1 MNQTVTPSADA
12 CAPAEQPPEQP
23 PTLLFVDDEPNI
35 LSALRRLF
43 HGKGYRLLLADSGAK
58 GLETLEREAV
68 DLVISDMRMPGMD
81 GAAFLEQVRTR
92 WPAVVR
98 ILLTGYADIGSTI
111 AAINRGEIYRYI
123 AKPWDDNDI
132 VLIVRDAIAHKRLEQ
147 ENVRLLALTRRQN
160 ETLKELNSG
169 LEAKVAERTVELR
182 QALTQLEQAN
192 KNLKKTFLNTV
203 HAFSGLIEMREVS
216 LGGHSRR
223 VADHARVLARR
234 MGIDEAGIQEVMLAG
249 LLHDIGK
256 IGLPDDILKK
266 PFNSL
271 TADERALLVR
281 HPVTGE
287 LALTAVDALKGAAA
301 LIRHHHERFD
311 GTGYPDG
318 LKGLAIPL
326 GARIL
331 AVVNDYD
338 ALQVG
343 TLVNRPLGAA
353 EARTFLLDNS
363 GKRYDPQVVKDFVT
377 VLSQATHHVAAE
389 LPLRPA
395 ALRPGMVLARD
406 LAHRDGYLLL
416 ARGFVLDPKMIQ
428 QLARLEATEGFPLV
442 VNVLNN
448 DA

>member
-1 MNQTVTPSADA
+1 MNLTAMPSEGADA
-12 CAPAEQPPEQP
+12 PQAPEPPP
-23 PTLLFVDDEPNI
+23 SLLFVDDEPNI
-35 LSALRRLF
+35 LNALRRLF
-43 HGKGYRLLLADSGAK
+43 HGKGYRLLLADGGAAA
-58 GLETLEREAV
+58 LETLEREAV

-81 GAAFLEQVRTR
+81 GARFLEQVRAR

-132 VLIVRDAIAHKRLEQ
+132 VLIVRDALAHKRLEQ
-147 ENVRLLALTRRQN
+147 ENVRLLALTRQQN
-160 ETLKELNSG
+160 ESLRELNSG
-169 LEAKVAERTVELR
+169 LEAKVAERTA
-182 QALTQLEQAN
+182 ALQRAMTQVEQAN
-192 KNLKKTFLNTV
+192 KNLKKNFLNTV
-203 HAFSGLIEMREVS
+203 HAFSGLIEMREGS

-223 VADHARVLARR
+223 VADHARILARR
-234 MGIDEAGIQEVMLAG
+234 MGLDEASIQEVMLAG

-256 IGLPDDILKK
+256 IGLTDELLKK
-266 PFNSL
+266 PFNAL
-271 TADERALLVR
+271 TADERALMVR

-287 LALTAVDALKGAAA
+287 LALTAVDALKGAAT

-318 LKGLAIPL
+318 LQGFAIPL

-331 AVVNDYD
+331 AVANEYD

-343 TLVNRPLGAA
+343 TLVNRPLSAA

-363 GKRYDPQVVKDFVT
+363 GKRYDPQVVKELLT
-377 VLSQATHHVAAE
+377 LLAQATRHVATE

-395 ALRPGMVLARD
+395 ALRPGMALGRD

-416 ARGFVLDPKMIQ
+416 ARGFVLDAKMIE
-428 QLARLEATEGFPLV
+428 QLARLEATEGFALV
-442 VNVLNN
+442 VNVVNN

>member
-1 MNQTVTPSADA
+1 MNLTAMPSEGADA
-12 CAPAEQPPEQP
+12 PQAPEPPP
-23 PTLLFVDDEPNI
+23 SLLFVDDEPNI
-35 LSALRRLF
+35 LNALRRLF
-43 HGKGYRLLLADSGAK
+43 HGKGYRLLLADGGAAA
-58 GLETLEREAV
+58 LETLEREAV

-81 GAAFLEQVRTR
+81 GARFLEQVRAR

-132 VLIVRDAIAHKRLEQ
+132 VLIVRDALAHKRLEQ
-147 ENVRLLALTRRQN
+147 ENVRLLALTRQQN
-160 ETLKELNSG
+160 ESLRELNSG
-169 LEAKVAERTVELR
+169 LEAKVAERTA
-182 QALTQLEQAN
+182 ALQRAMTQVEQAN
-192 KNLKKTFLNTV
+192 KNLKKNFLNTV
-203 HAFSGLIEMREVS
+203 HAFSGLIEMREGS

-223 VADHARVLARR
+223 VADHARILARR
-234 MGIDEAGIQEVMLAG
+234 MGLDEASIQEVMLAG

-256 IGLPDDILKK
+256 IGLTDELLKK
-266 PFNSL
+266 PFNAL
-271 TADERALLVR
+271 TADERALMVR

-287 LALTAVDALKGAAA
+287 LALTAVDALKGAAT

-318 LKGLAIPL
+318 LQGFAIPL

-331 AVVNDYD
+331 AVANEYD

-343 TLVNRPLGAA
+343 TLVNRPLSAA

-363 GKRYDPQVVKDFVT
+363 GKRYDPQVVKELLT
-377 VLSQATHHVAAE
+377 LLAQATRHVATE

-395 ALRPGMVLARD
+395 ALRPGMALGRD

-416 ARGFVLDPKMIQ
+416 ARGFVLDAKMIE
-428 QLARLEATEGFPLV
+428 QLARLEATEGFALV
-442 VNVLNN
+442 VNVVNH

>member
-1 MNQTVTPSADA
+1 MNPTAMPSEGADA
-12 CAPAEQPPEQP
+12 PQAPEPP

-43 HGKGYRLLLADSGAK
+43 HGKGYRLLLADGGAAA
-58 GLETLEREAV
+58 LETLEREAV

-81 GAAFLEQVRTR
+81 GARFLEQVRAR

-132 VLIVRDAIAHKRLEQ
+132 VLIVRDALAHKRLEQ
-147 ENVRLLALTRRQN
+147 ENVRLLALTRQQN
-160 ETLKELNSG
+160 ESLRELNSG
-169 LEAKVAERTVELR
+169 LEAKVAERTA
-182 QALTQLEQAN
+182 ALQRAMTQVEQAN
-192 KNLKKTFLNTV
+192 KNLKKNFLNTV
-203 HAFSGLIEMREVS
+203 HAFSGLIEMRECS

-223 VADHARVLARR
+223 VADHARILARR
-234 MGIDEAGIQEVMLAG
+234 MGLDEASIQEVMLAG

-256 IGLPDDILKK
+256 IGLADDLLKK
-266 PFNSL
+266 PFNAL
-271 TADERALLVR
+271 TADERALVVR

-287 LALTAVDALKGAAA
+287 LALTAVDALKGAAT

-318 LKGLAIPL
+318 LQGFAIAL

-331 AVVNDYD
+331 AVANDYD

-343 TLVNRPLGAA
+343 TLVNRPLSAA

-363 GKRYDPQVVKDFVT
+363 GKRYDPQVVKELLT
-377 VLSQATHHVAAE
+377 LLAQATRHVATE

-395 ALRPGMVLARD
+395 ALRPGMALGRD

-416 ARGFVLDPKMIQ
+416 ARGFVLDAKMIE
-428 QLARLEATEGFPLV
+428 QLARLEATEGFALV
-442 VNVLNN
+442 VHVVNN